1 MVDEDERI
9 GGSIPS
15 PCILLIIRHLRLEL
29 RLGHSRSDSTPPPF
43 NHPIGSDAAFTHP
56 GRPAREPALLAHPR
70 ANSDLPTLIQQ
81 ILSGPLVLFAAIADV
96 LRNSGD
102 TKSHPMSVQ
111 RTENSI
117 EIALEIDPSTAGD
130 LDTETVE
137 KTGEQA
143 IVNPGLRRTLEP
155 GAPRIVLGIL
165 LLAALGVLFFAFSSC
180 F

>member
-1 MVDEDERI
+1 
-9 GGSIPS
+9 
-15 PCILLIIRHLRLEL
+15 
-29 RLGHSRSDSTPPPF
+29 
-43 NHPIGSDAAFTHP
+43 
-56 GRPAREPALLAHPR
+56 
-70 ANSDLPTLIQQ
+70 
-81 ILSGPLVLFAAIADV
+81 
-96 LRNSGD
+96 
-102 TKSHPMSVQ
+102 MSVQ